1 MIPPI
6 WLKALDDSD
15 SQVREVVLFTL
26 RGSVQEVEGEVL
38 QTLFNSKHPEV
49 RGFGAELL
57 LVVDEKIA
65 QEQFFDFL
73 IDENSLVRATTLRV
87 LALRKLGAW
96 ADLHVRSLQ
105 DDDIEIQRAAMDG
118 LLSNLKEGVPLIQE
132 FIKNFPAHEISV
144 YLRSELQKNGVKP

>member
-1 MIPPI
+1 M
-6 WLKALDDSD
+6 
-15 SQVREVVLFTL
+15 
-26 RGSVQEVEGEVL
+26 
-38 QTLFNSKHPEV
+38 
-49 RGFGAELL
+49 L

-105 DDDIEIQRAAMDG
+105 DDDIEIQRAAADG

-132 FIKNFPAHEISV
+132 FIKNFLLMKLVVICEMSCKKMESNHEGEI
-144 YLRSELQKNGVKP
+144 